1 MTGSLRAPYQ
11 TKRKKGATATE
22 YILIASAVVLA
33 FSLLHGAHCAQSSSA
48 CRPPLE
54 RLSGAMSEAFSI
66 TSLLLQL
73 PL

>member
-1 MTGSLRAPYQ
+1 MTTASER
-11 TKRKKGATATE
+11 TKAAERRRGATATE
-22 YILIASAVVLA
+22 YILIAAAVVLA
-33 FSLLHGAHCAQSSSA
+33 FSLLHGAHCAQSGSG

-54 RLSGAMSEAFSI
+54 RLSGSLSEAFSI